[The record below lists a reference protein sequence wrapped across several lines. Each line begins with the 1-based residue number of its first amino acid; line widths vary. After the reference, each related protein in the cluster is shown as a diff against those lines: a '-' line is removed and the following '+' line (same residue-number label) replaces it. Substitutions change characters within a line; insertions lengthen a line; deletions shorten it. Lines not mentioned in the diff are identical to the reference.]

1 MLYVKPTTFTSTPNK
16 PTSPYTPKNI
26 TQRMKKINKKRK
38 EKKMLIFRLKKQLHL
53 LPIVLFSF
61 LGIFLITN
69 NPVMAMEKNKPLQ
82 TFYNIETNNVRIN
95 QNKPIKISYYV
106 KDKNLS
112 LEDMAKNINI
122 INKIK

>member
-1 MLYVKPTTFTSTPNK
+1 
-16 PTSPYTPKNI
+16 
-26 TQRMKKINKKRK
+26 
-38 EKKMLIFRLKKQLHL
+38 
-53 LPIVLFSF
+53 
-61 LGIFLITN
+61 
-69 NPVMAMEKNKPLQ
+69 MAMEKNKPLQ

>member
-1 MLYVKPTTFTSTPNK
+1 
-16 PTSPYTPKNI
+16 
-26 TQRMKKINKKRK
+26 
-38 EKKMLIFRLKKQLHL
+38 
-53 LPIVLFSF
+53 
-61 LGIFLITN
+61 FLITN

>member
-1 MLYVKPTTFTSTPNK
+1 
-16 PTSPYTPKNI
+16 
-26 TQRMKKINKKRK
+26 
-38 EKKMLIFRLKKQLHL
+38 MLIFRLKKQLFL
-53 LPIVLFSF
+53 LPIVLFTF

>member
-1 MLYVKPTTFTSTPNK
+1 
-16 PTSPYTPKNI
+16 
-26 TQRMKKINKKRK
+26 
-38 EKKMLIFRLKKQLHL
+38 MLIFRLKKQLHL

>member
-1 MLYVKPTTFTSTPNK
+1 M
-16 PTSPYTPKNI
+16 
-26 TQRMKKINKKRK
+26 
-38 EKKMLIFRLKKQLHL
+38 
-53 LPIVLFSF
+53 VLFSF